1 MDLEELSAYLGNT
14 SEAFDHL
21 NSAILI
27 VYRERD
33 LYTGK
38 AGKHIEKQT
47 KFFCK
52 EQTTPALQLSENLS
66 SRFGEVWVIQTEG
79 FFLDIFSIGHVICLT
94 YFNQIWPIS
103 GDFSKK
109 KASSNLLGRKPC
121 TRNKW

>member
-38 AGKHIEKQT
+38 GGKHIEKQT
-47 KFFCK
+47 TFLFFKSKLHQHCSFQRTCHPDLDK
-52 EQTTPALQLSENLS
+52 YGS
-66 SRFGEVWVIQTEG
+66 SKHR
-79 FFLDIFSIGHVICLT
+79 
-94 YFNQIWPIS
+94 
-103 GDFSKK
+103 
-109 KASSNLLGRKPC
+109 ASF
-121 TRNKW
+121 

>member
-47 KFFCK
+47 
-52 EQTTPALQLSENLS
+52 
-66 SRFGEVWVIQTEG
+66 
-79 FFLDIFSIGHVICLT
+79 FSGIYRLCNIGRMHYI
-94 YFNQIWPIS
+94 
-103 GDFSKK
+103 
-109 KASSNLLGRKPC
+109 
-121 TRNKW
+121 